1 MTATTNV
8 FLDKQEYGK
17 DKVRLLKVHKDT
29 KVHRVD
35 DLTIRCL
42 LSGAEFTTSYTEA
55 SNKRVVA
62 TDSIK
67 NTCYILAKSSKNVD
81 TLELFAGELANHFLN
96 TYNWVEG
103 AHVTII
109 RHRWARM
116 IIDGKPHNHSFW
128 RDGEETRQTDLFV
141 KRGANGLRN
150 VVALKSSISG
160 LLVLK
165 TTGSSFED
173 FVRDEYT
180 TLVETKDRILSTS
193 VDSTWEF
200 HVPAVKTE
208 HFASH
213 LAQIPFN
220 NIYDSVRDVTCK
232 TFAEDESASVQA
244 TLYKMAAQSIQNWKW
259 LDRVSYAL
267 PNRHFFAVDLSYFRG
282 TKNLQEHADVYQPL
296 ADPSGLIT
304 ATVARAPGSH
314 ARL

>member
-55 SNKRVVA
+55 SNKR
-62 TDSIK
+62 
-67 NTCYILAKSSKNVD
+67 
-81 TLELFAGELANHFLN
+81 LANHFLN

-282 TKNLQEHADVYQPL
+282 TKNLQEHATVYQPL
-296 ADPSGLIT
+296 ADPSGLIS
-304 ATVARAPGSH
+304 ATVARSVG